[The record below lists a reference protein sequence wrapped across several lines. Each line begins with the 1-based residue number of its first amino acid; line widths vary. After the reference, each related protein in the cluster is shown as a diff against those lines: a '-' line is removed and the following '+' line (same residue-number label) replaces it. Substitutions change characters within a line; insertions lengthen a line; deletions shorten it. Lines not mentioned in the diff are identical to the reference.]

1 MGNLLQKI
9 HFTKSEFRVIVF
21 LLLVLLSGLLIK
33 LSKNYL
39 APGKD
44 SFDYRKTDRIF
55 GSRINGTSP
64 AFLDSTDNND
74 TSYFSAKEKEMIDR
88 TNRRTDSLGKTNGK
102 STKKGSKE
110 ENLKGKTIN
119 INTASKEELTLLP
132 GVGESTAEK
141 IIAYRSEHKGFKKIE
156 DIQKIKGIGKKKF
169 EKLKPFITVN

>member
-1 MGNLLQKI
+1 MNNFLQKI

-44 SFDYRKTDRIF
+44 SFDYKRTDRILN
-55 GSRINGTSP
+55 SRFDGKRFAAN
-64 AFLDSTDNND
+64 DSTDTGD
-74 TSYFSAKEKEMIDR
+74 TSSFTAKEKEITEK
-88 TNRRTDSLGKTNGK
+88 TNRRNDSLTKTEGKIK
-102 STKKGSKE
+102 KKGSKE
-110 ENLKGKTIN
+110 ENLKGKTVN
-119 INTASKEELTLLP
+119 INTAPKEELMLLP

-141 IIAYRSEHKGFKKIE
+141 IIAYRSEHKGFRKIE